1 MTFNTVLNQLRSAKN
16 IGMIARSHLAFGGE
30 LLIIIG
36 DKNKW
41 NFKGGTS
48 TYTRKIDELE
58 KLIFFETFQLF
69 LDWNKKN
76 FKGLNLAIEIDDHSA
91 FSTNY
96 KMPDGCNIIL
106 GNERTGIRKEEL
118 KLCDKT
124 ITIPQVNAIGSL
136 NVAISA
142 SIIFYEFSKS
152 IENNTE
158 IKDFKYVQSV

>member
-16 IGMIARSHLAFGGE
+16 IGMIARSHLAFGGD

-58 KLIFFETFQLF
+58 KLIFFENFELF
-69 LDWNKKN
+69 IDWNKN
-76 FKGLNLAIEIDDHSA
+76 HSNGLNLAVEIDENSES
-91 FSTNY
+91 STNY
-96 KMPDGCNIIL
+96 DFPNGCNIIL
-106 GNERTGIRKEEL
+106 GNERTGIPKEEL
-118 KLCDKT
+118 IQCDKT
-124 ITIPQVNAIGSL
+124 ITIPQINAIGSL

-142 SIIFYEFSKS
+142 SIIYYEFSKA
-152 IENNTE
+152 
-158 IKDFKYVQSV
+158 IKDNATIANFKYV